1 MPVAFD
7 LMMLTIDPTRAP
19 QLNHG
24 RAQLAM
30 GGALLTDLV
39 VAERC
44 EVEEKRR
51 EARVRLVSNQTL
63 GSPAHDLAMARMK
76 IGKAVRGSALV
87 RQLGQGMPAMV
98 LDQLAVH
105 GAVAVHTQRT
115 LRVFTTRRVE
125 VLDTARRDWL
135 AGAVRRVL
143 LGHAPPDE
151 VTGPL
156 VGLLAASGRVGELVD
171 PVDHAAAL
179 ARARAIVN
187 GDWAASATR
196 RAVIS
201 ATQMTSEI
209 VWDYGGGGG
218 GDGDSGGGDG
228 GGGDG
233 GGGGD

>member
-7 LMMLTIDPTRAP
+7 LMMLTIDSTRAP

-30 GGALLTDLV
+30 GGALVTDLV

-44 EVEEKRR
+44 EVEERRR
-51 EARVRLVSNQTL
+51 EARFRLVSNRSL
-63 GSPAHDLAMARMK
+63 GSPAHDLAMARMTM
-76 IGKAVRGSALV
+76 GKAVRGSALV
-87 RQLGQGMPAMV
+87 RQLGQRMPAMV
-98 LDQLAVH
+98 LDQLAAH

-115 LRVFTTRRVE
+115 LRVFTSRRVE

-135 AGAVRRVL
+135 AGAVHRVL

-156 VGLLAASGRVGELVD
+156 VGLLAASGRIGELVD
-171 PVDHAAAL
+171 PVEQPAAL

-196 RAVIS
+196 RAVIR
-201 ATQMTSEI
+201 ATQTTSEI
-209 VWDYGGGGG
+209 VWDHGGG
-218 GDGDSGGGDG
+218 GDGGDGGDSGGGDG
-228 GGGDG
+228 GGG
-233 GGGGD
+233 GD

>member
-30 GGALLTDLV
+30 GGALLMDLV

-51 EARVRLVSNQTL
+51 EARVRLVSNQSL

-76 IGKAVRGSALV
+76 MGKAVRSSALV

-98 LDQLAVH
+98 LDQLAAH
-105 GAVAVHTQRT
+105 GAVVVRSERM
-115 LRVFTTRRVE
+115 LRVFTSRRVE
-125 VLDTARRDWL
+125 VLDAARRDWL

-156 VGLLAASGRVGELVD
+156 VGLLAASGRIGGLVD
-171 PVDHAAAL
+171 PVDQVAAAE
-179 ARARAIVN
+179 RAKAIVN

-196 RAVIS
+196 RAVIR
-201 ATQMTSEI
+201 ATQVTSEA
-209 VWDYGGGGG
+209 VWDSGG
-218 GDGDSGGGDG
+218 GDGGDGGDG

-233 GGGGD
+233 GGGGGD